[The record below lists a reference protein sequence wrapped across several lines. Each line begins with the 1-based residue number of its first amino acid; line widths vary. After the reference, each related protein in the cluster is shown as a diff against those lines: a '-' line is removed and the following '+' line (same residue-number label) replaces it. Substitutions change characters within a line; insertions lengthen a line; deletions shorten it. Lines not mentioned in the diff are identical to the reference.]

1 MPRTHS
7 SPADRQRSLARAL
20 EAATA
25 EVARLGR
32 EEAYLV
38 EQVHRAEEQVRYY
51 EGLLVKLRRDWG
63 KPARLTDIVRRLG

>member
-1 MPRTHS
+1 MAPRPS
-7 SPADRQRSLARAL
+7 LAVDRQRKLARAL

-32 EEAYLV
+32 EEAFLL
-38 EQVHRAEEQVRYY
+38 EQVRRAEEQVRYY

-63 KPARLTDIVRRLG
+63 KPAHLTDIVRRLA